1 MNEDQR
7 NAILIDENTKLRAS
21 LSQARVQL
29 ARLKSL
35 FDELGT
41 TLEPIGSLPTPDTSE
56 AASDSMKNSEVRRV
70 PRSRTLLLCA
80 YYTEETPTPAAPA
93 FTNVSSL
100 TRIRMTWF
108 ANRHLMVLIKPCLV
122 RPVS

>member
-7 NAILIDENTKLRAS
+7 NAILIDENIKLRAS

-41 TLEPIGSLPTPDTSE
+41 TLGPIGSLPTPDTSE

-70 PRSRTLLLCA
+70 PRGRTLLFLCA

-93 FTNVSSL
+93 S
-100 TRIRMTWF
+100 TRC
-108 ANRHLMVLIKPCLV
+108 V
-122 RPVS
+122 